1 MNDNTPRNQTF
12 FNNYFTVQKKYPLMS
27 EKLVL

>member
-12 FNNYFTVQKKYPLMS
+12 FNNFTVQKKYPLMS